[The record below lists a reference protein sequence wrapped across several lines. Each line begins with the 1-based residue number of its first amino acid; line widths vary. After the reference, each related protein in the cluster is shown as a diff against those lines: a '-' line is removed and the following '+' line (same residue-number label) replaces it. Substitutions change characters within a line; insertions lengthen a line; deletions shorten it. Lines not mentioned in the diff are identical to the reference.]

1 MKMGKMVSIKRI
13 RAKRGFKH
21 DLFIVSSG
29 TAYSPAEG
37 KETKL
42 RELCTLIY
50 NNSTM
55 KFELADNV
63 ASMTQYRK
71 EKINSV
77 ISTREFI
84 NGLLKFKYNPKV
96 ELVSI
101 YLSNMPVSLVSD
113 IEHAWREL

>member
-55 KFELADNV
+55 KFELADKV
-63 ASMTQYRK
+63 
-71 EKINSV
+71 
-77 ISTREFI
+77 
-84 NGLLKFKYNPKV
+84 LL
-96 ELVSI
+96 
-101 YLSNMPVSLVSD
+101 
-113 IEHAWREL
+113 